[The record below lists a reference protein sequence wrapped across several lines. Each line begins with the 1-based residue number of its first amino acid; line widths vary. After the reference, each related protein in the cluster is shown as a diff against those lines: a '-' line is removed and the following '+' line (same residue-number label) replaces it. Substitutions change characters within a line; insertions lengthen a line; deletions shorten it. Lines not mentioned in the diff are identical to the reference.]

1 MAKTTRQTSIFGAED
16 WKRIYR
22 TYKEADFQS
31 YDYET
36 IRKSFVDYLRVYYPE
51 SFNDFTES
59 SEFIA
64 LMDLMSFMGQGL
76 AFRNDMNTRENFMD
90 TAERR
95 DSVIKL
101 AKLIGYTPKRN
112 INAQGF
118 LKLLSIAT
126 TEDVLDFNS
135 NSLQAVTVNWNDV
148 TNTDWFEQFNAIMN
162 AAMIS
167 SQKYGSSGNN
177 QTLLGISTDEY
188 TLNTLATA
196 LPSASFSTSINGG
209 SMAFELTSASSVGKT
224 FLYEPAPQ
232 PGGAFNVL
240 YRNDQLGFGGANTG
254 YFFYFKQGELLSQ
267 DFNIADR
274 ISNRIVKIDVNGIN
288 NEDVWLYELTDN
300 DATLTEWKQVEDIFA
315 VDTDETTASA
325 QKTREVYA
333 VQSRS
338 NDQVNIMFGDG
349 TFSKIP
355 LGDYRVYIRSG
366 NGLQYVINTN
376 EMQNIQIPVTYTS
389 RSGRLETIT
398 FTLGL
403 QQAVSNAKTRESLT
417 EIKERAPA
425 RFYTQNRMVNG
436 EDYNNFPFTEFTS
449 ILKSKAIARTGVG
462 VNRQLDLLDPTGKY
476 SSTNIFA
483 SDGMMY
489 RDSKTPT
496 FTFSFIDSNDIATM
510 ITTQLEPVLKARQMV
525 HFYYDEF
532 ARPTLS
538 GIEWNQ
544 STALVNS
551 VSGFFKNTASG
562 SPIPIS
568 EFTSSNNK
576 HIRENGLI
584 KFEPPVGYFFD
595 SNNRLVSGTPSKQGE
610 KLVIWATVTALTLDG
625 TNFGVGNL
633 DDGTG
638 PVTLNQYIPSTAIPT
653 EVIPRLITDLPSTL
667 EADIITQVEAL
678 RDFGVGYDHLTGTWY
693 IINTNNL
700 NQDADFSTAN
710 AQTTLEVN
718 TDASWLAQFTTDGIS
733 YTTKYRSLEYYF
745 ASVIENRFI
754 YDDADNVYDSK
765 TGKTIN
771 DSINILR
778 SNSKPDSN
786 NALDTDVVLDIVGQE
801 VEQDGFIDNFKVLIS
816 YADKDSDNVA
826 DDPDFFT
833 TLVDPTV
840 NVVSKL
846 VFFERTVDF
855 DNLERFIPLA
865 SGTVNTLYATLA
877 VTEAAKT
884 EYTDGQIFY
893 TTTDTKF
900 YKLSVIGTTYT
911 LTATTNYIK
920 STGRQDFNFQYSH
933 NSSNTRRIDPANTN
947 IIDLYLVTNTYYTDF
962 TNYIVDST
970 GTVIEPIR
978 PTIDELSLAYT
989 KLNQY
994 KMASDNI
1001 VMNSVKFKPMFGPK
1015 APVELQGSFK
1025 VIKNIG
1031 VVVSEGEIKSR
1042 LVESLN
1048 EYFSL
1053 DNWDFGDTFY
1063 FSELS
1068 AFLHREL
1075 GDIISSVVIVPTD
1088 PTKTFGGLYEV
1099 KSSPDEIFMNAAGV
1113 TDVEVVTALTS
1124 TVLRQSTT

>member
-101 AKLIGYTPKRN
+101 ANLIGYTPKRN

-118 LKLLSIAT
+118 LKILSVST

-135 NSLQAVTVNWNDV
+135 NSLQAVTINWNDV
-148 TNTDWFEQFNAIMN
+148 TNTDWFEQFNAVMN

-177 QTLLGISTDEY
+177 QSLLGISTDEY
-188 TLNTLATA
+188 TLNTLATS
-196 LPSASFSTSINGG
+196 LPIASFSTSINGG
-209 SMAFELTSASSVGKT
+209 SMSFEITSASSVGKT
-224 FLYEPAPQ
+224 YLYEPAPQ

-254 YFFYFKQGELLSQ
+254 YFFNFKQGELLSQ

-274 ISNRIVKIDVNGIN
+274 ISNRIVNIDVDGIN

-300 DATLTEWKQVEDIFA
+300 DAILTEWKQVQNIFA

-325 QKTREVYA
+325 EETREVYA

-338 NDQVNIMFGDG
+338 NDQVDIIFGDG

-355 LGDYRVYIRSG
+355 IGDYRVYVRSG
-366 NGLQYVINTN
+366 NGLQYVVNTN
-376 EMQNIQIPVTYTS
+376 EMQSIQIPISYAS
-389 RSGRLETIT
+389 RSGRIETVT

-403 QQAVSNAKTRESLT
+403 QQAVSNAKTRETLT

-525 HFYYDEF
+525 HFYYDQF
-532 ARPTLS
+532 TRPALS

-551 VSGFFKNTASG
+551 VTGFFKNTASG

-595 SNNRLVSGTPSKQGE
+595 ANNRLVSGTPSKQGE
-610 KLVIWATVTALTLDG
+610 KLVIWTTVTALTLDG

-638 PVTLNQYIPSTAIPT
+638 PVTLNEYIPSTAIPT

-667 EADIITQVEAL
+667 ETDIIAQVEAL
-678 RDFGVGYDHLTGTWY
+678 RDFGIGYDHLIGTWY
-693 IINTNNL
+693 IISTNNL
-700 NQDADFSTAN
+700 KQNADFSTAN

-786 NALDTDVVLDIVGQE
+786 NALDTDVVLNIVGQE

-840 NVVSKL
+840 SVISKL
-846 VFFERTVDF
+846 VFFERTTDF

-865 SGTVNTLYATLA
+865 SGTVNTLYATL
-877 VTEAAKT
+877 VLTEAAKT
-884 EYTDGQIFY
+884 EYADGQIFY

-911 LTATTNYIK
+911 LTETTNYTK
-920 STGRQDFNFQYSH
+920 STGRQDLNFQYSH

-947 IIDLYLVTNTYYTDF
+947 IIDLYLVTNTYSTDF

-970 GTVIEPIR
+970 GTVTEPIR

-1015 APVELQGSFK
+1015 APIELQGSFK

-1048 EYFSL
+1048 DYFSL